1 MSNLAGVEG
10 SERRRKT
17 PAIAA
22 KAAWR
27 SKAIGTSSIGTSGQS
42 GFSLVEILIA
52 ISIILV
58 LAALAIPNYLA
69 AVNRAKISRA
79 AGDIRTIGN
88 QILGYEVINH
98 VFPTDLTQAGFPS
111 NLDPWGQ
118 PYQYLNFAT
127 NPNPS
132 AVRKDRFNVALN
144 SYFDLYSMG
153 KDKLSSPPL
162 TATVS
167 HDDIVWAEDGGFDGL
182 ATDY

>member
-1 MSNLAGVEG
+1 M
-10 SERRRKT
+10 T
-17 PAIAA
+17 PAS
-22 KAAWR
+22 R
-27 SKAIGTSSIGTSGQS
+27 FRGIGTKRQS

-52 ISIILV
+52 IAIILT

-98 VFPTDLTQAGFPS
+98 VFPTTLSQAGFAS
-111 NLDPWGQ
+111 NIDPWGQ

-127 NPNPS
+127 NTNPS
-132 AVRKDRFNVALN
+132 AVRVDRFNVPLN
-144 SYFDLYSMG
+144 SYFDLYSTG
-153 KDKLSSPPL
+153 KDLQSAPPL

-167 HDDIVWAEDGGFDGL
+167 QDDIVWAGDGAFDGL
-182 ATDY
+182 ATTY

>member
-1 MSNLAGVEG
+1 MSNLARVGDFD
-10 SERRRKT
+10 RRRET
-17 PAIAA
+17 PVRRAVAA
-22 KAAWR
+22 LR
-27 SKAIGTSSIGTSGQS
+27 SKGLGRRRQS

-69 AVNRAKISRA
+69 AVNRARISRA

-98 VFPTDLTQAGFPS
+98 VFPTSLSQAGFPS
-111 NLDPWGQ
+111 NIDPWGQ

-127 NPNPS
+127 NTNPS
-132 AVRKDRFNVALN
+132 AVRVDRFNVPLN
-144 SYFDLYSMG
+144 SYFDLYSTG
-153 KDKLSSPPL
+153 KDKQSAPPL
-162 TATVS
+162 TAAVS
-167 HDDIVWAEDGGFDGL
+167 QDDVVWASDGSFDGV